1 MEFPEKFIIRKFVA
15 IAGFQRDMAIAD
27 LPSPS
32 KAGPL
37 KRYCTPIKDGEYWAM
52 GLPVII
58 TKDISDDSDII
69 RQEQIGYV
77 LQELNESEY
86 LQSVKVIE
94 TLIGDP
100 VIRARI
106 VQVANKYRSFE
117 IARNVYRHVYLNK
130 VKRQLRT
137 KLDALYIRSAPGGRL
152 LPITLGREHSCSVPP
167 HLPRETGDFWWLVCP
182 ATPAGKRIVVLHHSS
197 LRTYWT
203 IRGRSHLIF
212 ILKISDSE
220 EYRMEIPVR

>member
-1 MEFPEKFIIRKFVA
+1 
-15 IAGFQRDMAIAD
+15 
-27 LPSPS
+27 
-32 KAGPL
+32 
-37 KRYCTPIKDGEYWAM
+37 M

-100 VIRARI
+100 VIRAKI

-117 IARNVYRHVYLNK
+117 IARNVYRHVY
-130 VKRQLRT
+130 
-137 KLDALYIRSAPGGRL
+137 P
-152 LPITLGREHSCSVPP
+152 E
-167 HLPRETGDFWWLVCP
+167 
-182 ATPAGKRIVVLHHSS
+182 
-197 LRTYWT
+197 
-203 IRGRSHLIF
+203 
-212 ILKISDSE
+212 
-220 EYRMEIPVR
+220 